1 MRDTNRRFWTLA
13 DFGIRLVILVLG
25 ALVLLALQLTG
36 QLRLLQSAVTQVTS
50 PAQIGAT
57 SITST
62 AADVI
67 AFFIDL
73 RTLRQRNA
81 ELAQINAS
89 LESEIFRLSEVER
102 ENITLREFFRFAQ
115 ARPGLDLRG
124 AQIVGRVIGQES
136 TNFLDILLLD
146 LGQEHGIE
154 VGMPVVTDQGLVGR
168 IFEVNNS
175 SSKVLLITDVNSAV
189 NALLQ
194 SSRVAGIIRGAPEG
208 TLLMDY
214 IQQGVQISVG
224 EIVLTSGLGGRFPHS
239 IPIGRVIEIRQR
251 DIDVVQQAIVQ
262 PLIDFTRLE
271 LVSVVTNFDRLEEVD
286 EFQMSEFLPPGI
298 TSPGAVNA
306 TLTTTDT
313 TSIQEGQPA
322 QREGADESAP

>member
-36 QLRLLQSAVTQVTS
+36 QLRPLQSAATQVTS
-50 PAQIGAT
+50 PAQVGAT

-62 AADVI
+62 VADVI
-67 AFFIDL
+67 AFVTEL
-73 RTLRQRNA
+73 GTLRQRNA

-102 ENITLREFFRFAQ
+102 ENITLREYFRFAQ

-154 VGMPVVTDQGLVGR
+154 IGMPVVTDQGLVGR
-168 IFEVNNS
+168 IFEVNSS

-194 SSRVAGIIRGAPEG
+194 SSRVAGVIRGTPEG

-214 IQQGVQISVG
+214 IQQGVRISVG
-224 EIVLTSGLGGRFPHS
+224 EIVLTSGLGGRFPRS

-271 LVSVVTNFDRLEEVD
+271 LVSVVTNFDPLEDID
-286 EFQMSEFLPPGI
+286 EFLINEFLSPGI
-298 TSPGAVNA
+298 TSPGAVTT

-313 TSIQEGQPA
+313 NPV
-322 QREGADESAP
+322 REGPPQPEDAIGDGP

>member
-36 QLRLLQSAVTQVTS
+36 QLRPLQSAATQVTS
-50 PAQIGAT
+50 PAQVGAT

-62 AADVI
+62 VADVI
-67 AFFIDL
+67 AFVTEL
-73 RTLRQRNA
+73 GTLRQRNA

-102 ENITLREFFRFAQ
+102 ENITLREYFRFAQ

-154 VGMPVVTDQGLVGR
+154 IGMPVVTDQGLVGR
-168 IFEVNNS
+168 IFEVNSS

-194 SSRVAGIIRGAPEG
+194 SSRVAGVIRGTPEG

-214 IQQGVQISVG
+214 IQQGVRISVG
-224 EIVLTSGLGGRFPHS
+224 EIVLTSGLGGRFPRS

-271 LVSVVTNFDRLEEVD
+271 LVSVVTNFDPLEDID
-286 EFQMSEFLPPGI
+286 EFLINEFLSPSL
-298 TSPGAVNA
+298 TSPGAVTT

-313 TSIQEGQPA
+313 DPVQEGPPQPEDA
-322 QREGADESAP
+322 IGDGP